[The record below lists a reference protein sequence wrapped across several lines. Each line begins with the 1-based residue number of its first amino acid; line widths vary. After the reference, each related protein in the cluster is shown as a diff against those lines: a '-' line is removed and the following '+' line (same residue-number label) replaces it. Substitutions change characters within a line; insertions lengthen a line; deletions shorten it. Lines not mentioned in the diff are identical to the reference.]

1 MEANM
6 VNLERILEAR
16 ARISPYVYKT
26 PLLRMES
33 LDALLGCEVY
43 VKAECLQRT
52 NSFKIRGA
60 LNKMLFL
67 GAEKLAGGVVA
78 ASSGNHGKGVAFAAK
93 LLGVKATIV
102 VPETAPRIKVE
113 GIQAYG
119 ADVIICKL
127 AERHEIAKRLSEEK
141 GFTLISPYDDYDIMA
156 GQGTVGLEIM
166 EQLPDAD
173 CVVVPVGGG
182 GLIGGVSTA
191 VKALKP
197 SAKVIGAEPA
207 RMPRYSRSIEAGMP
221 VTIEECKCIADAL
234 LTLRPG
240 ERNFPIIQR
249 NVDAFVTSKDES
261 MAMGM
266 KLLLLEGRILAE
278 PSSAVGIGSALQ
290 RELPVKP
297 GDKVC
302 FVVSGGSVGLEQ
314 VQRILAEV
322 Q

>member
-1 MEANM
+1 M
-6 VNLERILEAR
+6 VDLERILEAK
-16 ARISPYVYKT
+16 ARIAPYVYKT
-26 PLLRMES
+26 PVLRMEG
-33 LDALLGCEVY
+33 LDEKLGCEVY
-43 VKAECLQRT
+43 AKAECLQRT

-67 GAEKLAGGVVA
+67 GADKLAGGVVA

-93 LLGVKATIV
+93 LLGIKATIV

-127 AERHEIAKRLSEEK
+127 AERHEIAKRLSDEK
-141 GFTLISPYDDYDIMA
+141 GFTLIPPYDDYDIMA
-156 GQGTVGLEIM
+156 GQGTVGLEII
-166 EQLPDAD
+166 EQLPEVD
-173 CVVVPVGGG
+173 CVIVPIGGG

-191 VKALKP
+191 VKAMKP

-207 RMPRYSRSIEAGMP
+207 RMPRYTRSIEAGTP
-221 VTIEECKCIADAL
+221 VTIEESKCIADAL

-240 ERNFPIIQR
+240 DRNFPIVRR
-249 NVDAFVTSKDES
+249 NVDEVVTVKDES

-278 PSSAVGIGSALQ
+278 PSSAVGIGAALQ
-290 RELPVKP
+290 GDLPVKP
-297 GDKVC
+297 GDKAC
-302 FVVSGGSVGLEQ
+302 FVISGGSVGLEQ
-314 VQRILAEV
+314 VQRILS
-322 Q
+322 